1 MEALRLDGLS
11 KSYGALS
18 ILKDVSF
25 SLQEGE
31 HVGIIGPNGA
41 GKTTLINAIS
51 GEFPVNS
58 GRVHFWGEDITNLPQ
73 YHRVHKGLSRS
84 YQITRVFNR
93 LTILQNTLIALQ
105 GKLPSQYHMH
115 RSAMAYPDVNAKA
128 EELLTS
134 LGLWEKKDRAA
145 SAVSHGERRKLE
157 IALSVASNPKLL
169 ILDEPSA
176 GLDVEEVDGF
186 IKLIRRMTKDITLL
200 FTAHDMDVVFGLSKR
215 IVVLYYGQF
224 IADGTPEEI
233 RMNPKVQEIY
243 LGVEDEGGH
252 ASAG

>member
-1 MEALRLDGLS
+1 MEALRIDCLS

-18 ILKDVSF
+18 VLKDITF
-25 SLQEGE
+25 SVQEGE

-51 GEFPVNS
+51 GEIPPS
-58 GRVHFWGEDITNLPQ
+58 GGRVYLFGEDATDLSR
-73 YHRVHKGLSRS
+73 HRRVHKGLSRS
-84 YQITRVFNR
+84 YQITRVFNS

-134 LGLWEKKDRAA
+134 LGLLEKKDRAA

-176 GLDVEEVDGF
+176 GLDIEEVDGF

-233 RMNPKVQEIY
+233 RANPKVQEIY
-243 LGVEDEGGH
+243 LGVDDEVQH
-252 ASAG
+252 A